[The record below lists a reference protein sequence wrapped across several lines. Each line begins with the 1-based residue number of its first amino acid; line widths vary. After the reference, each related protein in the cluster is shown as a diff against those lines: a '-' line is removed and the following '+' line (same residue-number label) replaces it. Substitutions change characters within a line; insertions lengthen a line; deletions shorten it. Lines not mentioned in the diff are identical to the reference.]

1 MKMREAIELSNL
13 YESIKTLKLPIKTA
27 YKFNRLMKQ
36 LEPDLGF
43 YQKEFSTIIDD
54 CAKRDERGQYCYT
67 SDGAGVQ
74 IIEGKQA
81 ECNKRIS
88 ELLELEIRV
97 EGIVFSIE
105 ELEILDLSVMQLES
119 LMPFITE

>member
-36 LEPDLGF
+36 LESDLSF

-54 CAKRDERGQYCYT
+54 CAKRDEHGQYCYT
-67 SDGAGVQ
+67 LDGAGVQ

>member
-13 YESIKTLKLPIKTA
+13 YESIKTLKLPIKVA

-36 LEPDLGF
+36 LESDLSF

-54 CAKRDERGQYCYT
+54 CAKRDEHGQYCYT
-67 SDGAGVQ
+67 LDGTGVQ
-74 IIEGKQA
+74 IIEEKRV

-97 EGIVFSIE
+97 EGVVFSIE
-105 ELEILDLSVMQLES
+105 ELEVLDLSVMQLES